1 VAKIYISS
9 TYEDL
14 KEYRESVYDS
24 LRKMRHD
31 VISMED
37 YVAQDQRPLQ
47 KCLRDVISC
56 DIYIGIFAWRYG
68 YIPQDEKDNPDKL
81 SITELEYRKACD
93 VQIPRLIFLLKDDV
107 PWSPRFM
114 DGTAQSGI
122 KSDDNINRLRNE
134 FKKSHLTSFFKDQG
148 ELASLVAIA
157 VGNAID
163 EKKKFIEDKKEKEQK
178 NLLDARQ
185 PYFDWISNDFDELET
200 IDGKRPTDYYIP
212 NRAVELKTEDKFK
225 QKTIGI

>member
-24 LRKMRHD
+24 LRQMRHD

-37 YVAQDQRPLQ
+37 YVSQDQRPLQ

-68 YIPQDEKDNPDKL
+68 HIPQDEKDNPDKL

-93 VQIPRLIFLLKDDV
+93 VQIPRLIFLLDDDV
-107 PWSPRFM
+107 PWPRRFS

-134 FKKSHLTSFFKDQG
+134 SMKSL
-148 ELASLVAIA
+148 
-157 VGNAID
+157 
-163 EKKKFIEDKKEKEQK
+163 
-178 NLLDARQ
+178 
-185 PYFDWISNDFDELET
+185 
-200 IDGKRPTDYYIP
+200 
-212 NRAVELKTEDKFK
+212 
-225 QKTIGI
+225 